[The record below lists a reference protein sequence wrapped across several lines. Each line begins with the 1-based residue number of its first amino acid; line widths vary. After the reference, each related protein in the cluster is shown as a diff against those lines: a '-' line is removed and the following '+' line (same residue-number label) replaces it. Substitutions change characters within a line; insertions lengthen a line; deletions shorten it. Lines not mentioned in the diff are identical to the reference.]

1 MPKHMYKI
9 IPTILAFS
17 LPLVATATEAAAAP
31 ASKPLNM
38 TLIFLVSLIVIF
50 LLAIGILANAV
61 KNMVAV
67 YGDQLKAKRNS
78 TKSGIGKQVLSMIA
92 LLLLPLSF
100 VQAEEAA
107 KDAAVE
113 AVAAAPTVIA
123 GMAAFDFYLLVS
135 IIVLEI
141 IIIIALM
148 AKMNV
153 LLRLI
158 SDDEVAKTGTIKARR
173 SIWDSFHKTVPIE
186 NEQDIMLDHVYD
198 GIQELDNSLP
208 PWWKY
213 GFYLTIVISVIYLY
227 YYHIGNG
234 PTQYDELAIEM
245 KEGEAQK
252 AKYLSSSA
260 NNIDENTV
268 KLSDAAGIEA
278 GKGLF
283 ITNCAACHGN
293 DGGGTVGPNLTDIY
307 WLHGGSLS
315 DVFKSIKYGWPDKGM
330 KSWKDDFS
338 PKQIADLSSFI
349 ESLQGTKP
357 AAPKEKQGEPYTAG
371 ATGGAATA
379 AAPSDSANIAK

>member
-1 MPKHMYKI
+1 MHKHMYKI
-9 IPTILAFS
+9 IPAILAFS
-17 LPLVATATEAAAAP
+17 FPLVASATEAAAAS

-78 TKSGIGKQVLSMIA
+78 TKAGIGKQVLSMIA
-92 LLLLPLSF
+92 LLLLPFSF
-100 VQAEEAA
+100 AQAEEAA
-107 KDAAVE
+107 KEAAVE
-113 AVAAAPTVIA
+113 AVSAAPTVIA

-158 SDDEVAKTGTIKARR
+158 SEDEVAKTGTIKARR
-173 SIWDSFHKTVPIE
+173 SIWDSFNKTVPIE
-186 NEQDIMLDHVYD
+186 NEQDIMLDHSYD

-278 GKGLF
+278 GKTLY

-338 PKQIADLSSFI
+338 PKQIAQLASYI
-349 ESLQGTKP
+349 ESLKGTNP
-357 AAPKEKQGEPYTAG
+357 PNAKEKQGELYVEKNTPEVTAPESSE
-371 ATGGAATA
+371 TA
-379 AAPSDSANIAK
+379 QK

>member
-1 MPKHMYKI
+1 MHKHMYKI
-9 IPTILAFS
+9 IPAILAFS
-17 LPLVATATEAAAAP
+17 LPLAATAAEASTAP

>member
-1 MPKHMYKI
+1 MHKHMYKI
-9 IPTILAFS
+9 IPAILAFS
-17 LPLVATATEAAAAP
+17 FPLVASATEAAAAS

-100 VQAEEAA
+100 VQAEETA
-107 KDAAVE
+107 KEAAVE

-135 IIVLEI
+135 IIILEI

-158 SDDEVAKTGTIKARR
+158 SEDEVAKTGTIKARR
-173 SIWDSFHKTVPIE
+173 SIWDSFNKTVPIE
-186 NEQDIMLDHVYD
+186 NEQDIMLDHSYD

-278 GKGLF
+278 GKTLF

-371 ATGGAATA
+371 ATVGAATA
-379 AAPSDSANIAK
+379 SAPTDSANIAK